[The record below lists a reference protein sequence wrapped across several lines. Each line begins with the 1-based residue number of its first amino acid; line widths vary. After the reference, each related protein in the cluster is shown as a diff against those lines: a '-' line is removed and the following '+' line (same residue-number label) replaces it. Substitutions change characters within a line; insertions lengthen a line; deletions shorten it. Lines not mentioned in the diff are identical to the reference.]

1 MREGGLGY
9 VVILGLLWISV
20 LFVLKGLP
28 EGNKDYYLVL
38 LLLVSMRDRLR
49 QSRAYKEQVRHV
61 GGGWGYV
68 VALLLMN
75 MRDRLRQSRAYK
87 EQVRHTWEG
96 GGGML

>member
-38 LLLVSMRDRLR
+38 LLLMSMRDRLR
-49 QSRAYKEQVRHV
+49 QSRAYKEQVN
-61 GGGWGYV
+61 GE
-68 VALLLMN
+68 LLLDMW
-75 MRDRLRQSRAYK
+75 RVVVTRGR
-87 EQVRHTWEG
+87 G
-96 GGGML
+96 

>member
-38 LLLVSMRDRLR
+38 LLLMSMRDRLR
-49 QSRAYKEQVRHV
+49 QSRAYKEQVN
-61 GGGWGYV
+61 GE
-68 VALLLMN
+68 LLLDMWWVVVT
-75 MRDRLRQSRAYK
+75 RGR
-87 EQVRHTWEG
+87 G
-96 GGGML
+96 